1 MFMKKLLCLLLACL
15 MLTGCATQKQKTSY
29 TEEELPYGATMKS
42 DKNSYTVPMTW
53 DRRFLAPEQISAVAD
68 YLGAIEQ
75 NNPELYASV
84 ALPLYTEYQVNEVY
98 DYQNVEELVNA
109 LHEGLLGQLADDFQ
123 MNMILVNEISDD
135 RNSGGLQAMLKLLD
149 GISEEKP
156 FSETIQNAWL
166 LNLEWEFSYNQG
178 EGSGRTENQYLYLFQ
193 IDDKYYCCM

>member
-1 MFMKKLLCLLLACL
+1 MKKLLCLLLACL
-15 MLTGCATQKQKTSY
+15 MLTGCASQKQKTSY

-53 DRRFLAPEQISAVAD
+53 DRRFLEPEQISAVAD

-84 ALPLYTEYQVNEVY
+84 ALPLYTDYQVQEVY
-98 DYQNVEELVNA
+98 DYQNVEELVSA

-123 MNMILVNEISDD
+123 MDMILVNEISDD
-135 RNSGGLQAMLKLLD
+135 RNSGGLQAILKLLD
-149 GISEEKP
+149 GISEGTP
-156 FSETIQNAWL
+156 FSETIQNAWS
-166 LNLEWEFSYNQG
+166 LNLEWEFSYNNG

>member
-1 MFMKKLLCLLLACL
+1 MKKLLCLLLACL
-15 MLTGCATQKQKTSY
+15 MLTGCASQKQKTSY

-53 DRRFLAPEQISAVAD
+53 DRRFFEPEQISAVAD

-84 ALPLYTEYQVNEVY
+84 ALPLYTDYQVNEVY

-109 LHEGLLGQLADDFQ
+109 LHEGLLGQLADDFR
-123 MNMILVNEISDD
+123 MDMILVNEISDD

-156 FSETIQNAWL
+156 FSETIQNAWS
-166 LNLEWEFSYNQG
+166 LNLEWEFSYNNG

>member
-1 MFMKKLLCLLLACL
+1 MKKLLCLLLACL
-15 MLTGCATQKQKTSY
+15 MLTGCASQKQKTSY

-53 DRRFLAPEQISAVAD
+53 DRRFFEPEQISAVAD

-84 ALPLYTEYQVNEVY
+84 ALPLYTDYQVNEVY

-109 LHEGLLGQLADDFQ
+109 LHEGLLGQLADDFR
-123 MNMILVNEISDD
+123 MDMILVNEISDD

-156 FSETIQNAWL
+156 FSETIQNAWS
-166 LNLEWEFSYNQG
+166 LNLEWEFSYNNG
-178 EGSGRTENQYLYLFQ
+178 EGS
-193 IDDKYYCCM
+193 

>member
-1 MFMKKLLCLLLACL
+1 MKKLLCLLLACL
-15 MLTGCATQKQKTSY
+15 MLTGCASQKQKMNY

-53 DRRFLAPEQISAVAD
+53 DRRFLQPEQISAVAD

-123 MNMILVNEISDD
+123 MDMILVNEFSND

-149 GISEEKP
+149 GISEDKP
-156 FSETIQNAWL
+156 FSETIQNAWS
-166 LNLEWEFSYNQG
+166 LNLEWEFSYNNG

-193 IDDKYYCCM
+193 IEDKYYCCM

>member
-1 MFMKKLLCLLLACL
+1 MKKLLCLLLACL
-15 MLTGCATQKQKTSY
+15 MLTGCASQKQKTSY

-53 DRRFLAPEQISAVAD
+53 DRRFLEPEQISAVAD

-84 ALPLYTEYQVNEVY
+84 ALPLYTDYQVQEVY
-98 DYQNVEELVNA
+98 DYQNVEELVRA

-123 MNMILVNEISDD
+123 MDMILVNEISDD
-135 RNSGGLQAMLKLLD
+135 RNSGGLQAILKLLD
-149 GISEEKP
+149 GISEGTP
-156 FSETIQNAWL
+156 FSETIQNAWS
-166 LNLEWEFSYNQG
+166 LNLEWEFSYNNG